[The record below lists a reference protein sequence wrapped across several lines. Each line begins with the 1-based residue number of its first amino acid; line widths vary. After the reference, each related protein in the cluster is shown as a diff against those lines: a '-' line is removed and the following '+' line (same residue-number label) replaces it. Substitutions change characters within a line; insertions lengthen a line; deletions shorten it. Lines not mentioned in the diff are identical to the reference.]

1 MSKSPKEEN
10 KKALSFSAVV
20 PVRSVDEIE
29 SQIRSMIANGDL
41 KPGDKLPAERE
52 LSAQLNVSRN
62 TLRESLRSLE
72 YAGVIEM
79 KKGATGGAYIL
90 PGSSSAIIR
99 GLSDLY
105 HLGAITPAHLTETR
119 IWLSEIIV
127 RVVCE
132 RATEEDLASLEENV
146 KATKKAQDDGLFQER
161 QRLNRE
167 FHLIMARI
175 TRNPVMISMMEAI
188 MEVTGY
194 FIKEIGPRDNPF
206 TLPSRNRLLTYL
218 RKRDTE
224 NSVKEISTYLT
235 KLQSSYLEN
244 WAQKNN

>member
-1 MSKSPKEEN
+1 MSKSPKET
-10 KKALSFSAVV
+10 KKALNFSAIV
-20 PVRSVDEIE
+20 PARAVDEIE
-29 SQIRSMIANGDL
+29 SQIRSMIANGNL
-41 KPGDKLPAERE
+41 RPGDKLPSERD
-52 LSAQLNVSRN
+52 LAVQLNVSRN

-79 KKGATGGAYIL
+79 KKGGTGGAYIL

-99 GLSDLY
+99 GVSDLY
-105 HLGAITPAHLTETR
+105 HLGAITPEQLTEAR

-132 RATEEDLASLEENV
+132 RATEEDLVNLEENIEG
-146 KATKKAQDDGLFQER
+146 TKQAQEAGLFEER

-167 FHLIMARI
+167 FHLILAKI

-194 FIKEIGPRDNPF
+194 FIKEIGPRDNPY
-206 TLPSRNRLLTYL
+206 TLPSRNRLLAYL
-218 RKRDTE
+218 RKRDVE
-224 NSVKEISTYLT
+224 YSVKEISTYLG
-235 KLQSSYLEN
+235 KLQSTYLEH
-244 WAQKNN
+244 WAKTR